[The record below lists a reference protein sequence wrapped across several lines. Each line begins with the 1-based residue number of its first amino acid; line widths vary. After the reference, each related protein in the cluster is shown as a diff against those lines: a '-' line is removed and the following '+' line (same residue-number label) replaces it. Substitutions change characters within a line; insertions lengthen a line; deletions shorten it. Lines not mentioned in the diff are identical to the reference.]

1 MSVLDQASPKVKQF
15 VEACGAKVMSLNEFD
30 ALVGMSQRARTA
42 ILDNAGFYNALRDII
57 VINIENPGVI
67 AILDRTILHELGHW
81 SGHSTRMQRKVVVN
95 TEKSVGYKDE
105 DKENEEIIAEM
116 IAFQLGCE
124 LGLMTPEW
132 QSKSENYIGSFRNGS
147 IYGARD
153 HVKQATWF
161 LLKIVTANL
170 RAS

>member
-1 MSVLDQASPKVKQF
+1 MSVLEKASPRVKQF
-15 VEACGAKVMSLNEFD
+15 VEACGARVLSLNEFD
-30 ALVGMSQRARTA
+30 ELVGMSQRTRTGMMG
-42 ILDNAGFYNALRDII
+42 NAGFYNAQRDLI
-57 VINIENPGVI
+57 VVNTDTPNAV

-81 SGHSTRMQRKVVVN
+81 AGHSTRMQRKVVVN
-95 TEKSVGYKDE
+95 TEKSVSYASE
-105 DKENEEIIAEM
+105 DLENEEIVAEM

-147 IYGARD
+147 IYAARD
-153 HVKQATWF
+153 HVKQAVWF
-161 LLKIVTANL
+161 LLKIATANM